1 MISYHV
7 DYEDMIRILGPE
19 HCRVF
24 AGRHEG
30 RVVTWSIVTISG
42 NRATRYYGA
51 SRSDTM
57 RLHVTDKLVY
67 FECCELGSRGL
78 EEYDLM
84 GIGSEFSPSI
94 MGLNEFKTKF
104 AKDGVR
110 SVAPDRDLP
119 LKRAFYRTL
128 VGVRDV
134 RDRLRGGRE

>member
-1 MISYHV
+1 MLTVKNRRYILAILICMIA
-7 DYEDMIRILGPE
+7 
-19 HCRVF
+19 
-24 AGRHEG
+24 AGAH
-30 RVVTWSIVTISG
+30 
-42 NRATRYYGA
+42 A

-78 EEYDLM
+78 AEYDLM

-110 SVAPDRDLP
+110 PVAPDRDLP